1 MEQKRIEIMAR
12 KRERE
17 EKEEPGKLPPGDG
30 KLGDLLV
37 DKVLEKLDTK
47 ELAGNM
53 AQGLAG
59 RLLWS
64 LNMDVL
70 SDRVLDKLAVNLA
83 SDKALMEEV
92 SAQVLKRLK
101 TAPEITVEQT

>member
-1 MEQKRIEIMAR
+1 MAR
-12 KRERE
+12 KRGRE

-37 DKVLEKLDTK
+37 DKVFEKLDTK

-53 AQGLAG
+53 AQGLAR

-101 TAPEITVEQT
+101 TTEITEQT

>member
-1 MEQKRIEIMAR
+1 MAR

-17 EKEEPGKLPPGDG
+17 EKEEPKPDG

-37 DKVLEKLDTK
+37 DKVLEKLDAK

-64 LNMDVL
+64 LNMDAL
-70 SDRVLDKLAVNLA
+70 SERVLDRLAVALA

-101 TAPEITVEQT
+101 TIPEETSEAR